1 MKRDRID
8 MDGTRIKNLFGR
20 FGIFLFLLQS
30 FMLFL
35 CPIPVR
41 VFHKI
46 SRIFENS
53 KAKIIFLEGKMF
65 NKVCSKLIERMKI
78 IAATHDISVAMV
90 LNDFISYA
98 NRRRPSL
105 KYLTD
110 QEFRFL
116 YSVLDNAN
124 PKCKNFILENPDI
137 VYYKYKKDG

>member
-30 FMLFL
+30 FMLSL

-41 VFHKI
+41 ASHI
-46 SRIFENS
+46 IGRIFETS
-53 KAKIIFLEGKMF
+53 KAEIIFLEGKMF